1 MVEIIIN
8 KILYS
13 VLLIALIYKVPV
25 YKYNCRLV
33 WKMFKK
39 TLLCEESIS
48 LNLQKFLISFKDI
61 EVYFFVNSPQMLYS
75 FADDLDYMH
84 IHPGQRPVPANHR
97 SCKGPMLC
105 PCTLFIN
112 SFLP

>member
-48 LNLQKFLISFKDI
+48 LNLQKFWISFKDI
-61 EVYFFVNSPQMLYS
+61 EMYFF
-75 FADDLDYMH
+75 
-84 IHPGQRPVPANHR
+84 
-97 SCKGPMLC
+97 C
-105 PCTLFIN
+105 
-112 SFLP
+112 

>member
-13 VLLIALIYKVPV
+13 VLLITLIYKVPV
-25 YKYNCRLV
+25 YIQLQRLV

-48 LNLQKFLISFKDI
+48 LNLQKF
-61 EVYFFVNSPQMLYS
+61 
-75 FADDLDYMH
+75 
-84 IHPGQRPVPANHR
+84 
-97 SCKGPMLC
+97 
-105 PCTLFIN
+105 
-112 SFLP
+112 